1 MATTRRGFLGAAGS
15 AVVYQVAGPGPQLK
29 AAAANDQI
37 GLGYIGCGVRST
49 QLMGEFNRIPGVRP
63 IICADLY
70 DGCLARSKEQCGAD
84 VAITKDYLE
93 VLNRK
98 DVDAVVIATPDHWH
112 KKMVLDA
119 LAAGKHVYIEK
130 PMTWSLEEGP
140 EIMKAVEKSTKLLQV
155 GSQGKTSPLAARARD
170 LIKSGAIGKVNMV
183 RMSNHRNDP
192 QGAWAYPI
200 PPDASEKTIDW
211 SRFHGPA
218 PKRAFDPKVFFRWRC
233 WWEYSGG
240 VATDL
245 FVHLLTWLH
254 EVMDVT
260 APSAVASMGGLC
272 RWNDGRTVPDVMNSL
287 FEYGEGFVA
296 DIYVNLAN
304 SYNTS
309 ATVVLGSE
317 GSLALEREGLV
328 HYRETQLPDVQSY
341 GTISWPKA
349 MREAYY
355 ESHGW
360 TPQGRPKTPLPQRV
374 KREVVTIGNGPS
386 HTELFILALRESKP
400 SAETAAQGHY
410 AAGAAHLANAAY
422 RKGRRMAWD
431 SRSGKVRES

>member
-1 MATTRRGFLGAAGS
+1 
-15 AVVYQVAGPGPQLK
+15 
-29 AAAANDQI
+29 
-37 GLGYIGCGVRST
+37 
-49 QLMGEFNRIPGVRP
+49 
-63 IICADLY
+63 
-70 DGCLARSKEQCGAD
+70 
-84 VAITKDYLE
+84 
-93 VLNRK
+93 
-98 DVDAVVIATPDHWH
+98 
-112 KKMVLDA
+112 
-119 LAAGKHVYIEK
+119 
-130 PMTWSLEEGP
+130 
-140 EIMKAVEKSTKLLQV
+140 
-155 GSQGKTSPLAARARD
+155 
-170 LIKSGAIGKVNMV
+170 
-183 RMSNHRNDP
+183 
-192 QGAWAYPI
+192 
-200 PPDASEKTIDW
+200 
-211 SRFHGPA
+211 
-218 PKRAFDPKVFFRWRC
+218 RC

-260 APSAVASMGGLC
+260 APSAVASMGGLW

-287 FEYGEGFVA
+287 FEYPEGFVA

-309 ATVVLGSE
+309 GTVVLGSE

-374 KREVVTIGNGPS
+374 KRDVVKIDNGPS
-386 HTELFILALRESKP
+386 HTELFIHSLREGKP
-400 SAETAAQGHY
+400 SAETAAEGHH

-431 SRSGKVRES
+431 YKSGKVKES